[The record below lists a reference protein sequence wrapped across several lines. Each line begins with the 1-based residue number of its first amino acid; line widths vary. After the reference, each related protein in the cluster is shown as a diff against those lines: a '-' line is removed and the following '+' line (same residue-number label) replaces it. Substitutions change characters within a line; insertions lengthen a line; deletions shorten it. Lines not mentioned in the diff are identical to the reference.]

1 MDKSISA
8 DTRLSVTFRAL
19 RHRNYR
25 LYIFGQAVSLVG
37 IWMQWLA
44 QQWLVFRLTGS
55 LAMLGTIN
63 LLAVLPVAP
72 LSLWGGSL
80 ADRFPRRSLMLAT
93 QSAMMSTVLILAWLT
108 WTGVVQVWHLVVL
121 AMALGAANAVN
132 EPVSQALLVETVD
145 NKEDLTSAIGLNAL
159 IFNAARTIG
168 PALAGVAVATVG
180 EAAAFFVNGI
190 TFAAIIVSLAMMR
203 FPASKPLAD
212 QPRLGAHL
220 WEAVRYVGS
229 QRTVLVLISLV
240 AVSAF
245 LSMPFMILLPVFAND
260 VLSESARPLLDFVCT
275 GSSALLDC
283 QSPDAVTYG
292 LLMASTGLGAVV
304 GALLVASRATRARRG
319 RWLTAGSLSFPLLLL
334 GMALSRSLA
343 LTLVLLVGIGLSFVT
358 LNTLGYT
365 LIQVIVP
372 DQLRGRVM
380 SFYSIAFLGMTRLG
394 GMQAGVVGDTFGVSV
409 AVGGGAAVCLAYSAL
424 VAWRYPRLRDMV

>member
-1 MDKSISA
+1 
-8 DTRLSVTFRAL
+8 
-19 RHRNYR
+19 
-25 LYIFGQAVSLVG
+25 
-37 IWMQWLA
+37 MQWIA

-55 LAMLGTIN
+55 LAMLGVIN

-80 ADRFPRRSLMLAT
+80 ADRFPRRSLMIAT
-93 QSAMMSTVLILAWLT
+93 QSAMMSTVFILAWLT
-108 WTGVVQVWHLVVL
+108 WTEVVQVWHLLAL

-145 NKEDLTSAIGLNAL
+145 NRDDLTSAIGLNAMV
-159 IFNAARTIG
+159 FNAARTIG

-190 TFAAIIVSLAMMR
+190 TFAAIIVCLAMMR
-203 FPASKPLAD
+203 FPASRPLAGR
-212 QPRLGAHL
+212 PRLGAHL

-229 QRTVLVLISLV
+229 QRTILVLISLV

-245 LSMPFMILLPVFAND
+245 LSMPFMILLPVFASD
-260 VLSESARPLLDFVCT
+260 VLSESAQPLLDTVCA
-275 GSSALLDC
+275 GSNATLDC

-292 LLMASTGLGAVV
+292 LLMAATGLGAVV
-304 GALLVASRATRARRG
+304 GALLVASRSSQARRG
-319 RWLTAGSLSFPLLLL
+319 RWLTAASLSFPMLLL
-334 GMALSRSLA
+334 GMALSRSLP
-343 LTLVLLVGIGLSFVT
+343 LTLALLVGIGLSFVT
-358 LNTLGYT
+358 LNSLAYT

-394 GMQAGVVGDTFGVSV
+394 GMQAGVVGDTFGAPV
-409 AVGGGAAVCLAYSAL
+409 AVGIGAALCMAYSAF
-424 VAWRYPRLRDMV
+424 VAWRYPSLRDTAQWGDT